1 MMATQAPVLQDKL
14 DPAFVREEFRR
25 RRGHWHD
32 DWEALLAYSPAYVAA
47 YLDFSAY
54 AMEQGNLSP
63 KFIELLYIATNCT
76 PTHMFAKG
84 LRNHARQA
92 LDLGASPAEL
102 LSVAAT
108 VSAMGIHSYMLV
120 AQAVAELMPEVS
132 AKADADAVN
141 QASADHLSLFGEILE
156 ESAIAIRID
165 PAFYASW
172 LDFAAAPVRGPRAA
186 LSIKDGHLISLAVHA
201 QCTQLNAS
209 GVRLHAG
216 GAIAHG
222 ASAQE
227 VLDVG
232 RLVSS
237 MGIHAMVFA
246 RPIIDELTQ
255 GSVA

>member
-1 MMATQAPVLQDKL
+1 MATQAPVLQDKL
-14 DPAFVREEFRR
+14 DPAFVRAEFRR

-47 YLDFSAY
+47 YLDFSVY
-54 AMEQGNLSP
+54 ALERGNLPP
-63 KFIELLYIATNCT
+63 KFIELLYVATNCA

-92 LDLGASPAEL
+92 LDLGATPAEL

-108 VSAMGIHSYMLV
+108 VSAMGIHSYLLV
-120 AQAVAELMPEVS
+120 AQAVAELVP
-132 AKADADAVN
+132 DAAEAGDREAI
-141 QASADHLSLFGEILE
+141 ARAAADHASLFGEVLAQ
-156 ESAIAIRID
+156 SDAAIRID
-165 PAFYASW
+165 PQFYACW

-186 LSIKDGHLISLAVHA
+186 LSIKEGHLISLAVHA
-201 QCTQLNAS
+201 QCTQLNPS
-209 GVRLHAG
+209 GVQLHAR

-232 RLVSS
+232 RLISS

-246 RPIIDELTQ
+246 RPIIEELTQ
-255 GSVA
+255 EGPA

>member
-1 MMATQAPVLQDKL
+1 MLQDKL

-32 DWEALLAYSPAYVAA
+32 DWEALLAYSPSYVAA
-47 YLDFSAY
+47 YLDFSVY
-54 AMEQGNLSP
+54 AMERGNLSP
-63 KFIELLYIATNCT
+63 KFIELLYVATNCS

-92 LDLGASPAEL
+92 LQLGATPAEL

-120 AQAVAELMPEVS
+120 AQAVAELVPGS
-132 AKADADAVN
+132 AEAGDRDAIAR
-141 QASADHLSLFGEILE
+141 AAADHASLFGEVLA
-156 ESAIAIRID
+156 ESDVAIRVD
-165 PAFYASW
+165 PEFYACW

-186 LSIKDGHLISLAVHA
+186 LSIKDAHLISLAVHA

-209 GVRLHAG
+209 GVRLHAR
-216 GAIAHG
+216 GAIANG
-222 ASAQE
+222 ASAEE

-232 RLVSS
+232 RLISS
-237 MGIHAMVFA
+237 MGIHAIVFA
-246 RPIIDELTQ
+246 RRVIDEL
-255 GSVA
+255 SSESAA

>member
-1 MMATQAPVLQDKL
+1 MVTEAPVLQDKL

-47 YLDFSAY
+47 YLDFSVY
-54 AMEQGNLSP
+54 ALERGNLSP
-63 KFIELLYIATNCT
+63 KFIELLYVATNCS

-92 LDLGASPAEL
+92 LELGATPAEL

-120 AQAVAELMPEVS
+120 AQAVAELVPGS
-132 AKADADAVN
+132 AEAGN
-141 QASADHLSLFGEILE
+141 QDLIARAAADHASFFGEVLA
-156 ESAIAIRID
+156 ESDIAIRVD
-165 PAFYASW
+165 PEFYACW

-186 LSIKDGHLISLAVHA
+186 LSMKDAHLISLAVHA

-209 GVRLHAG
+209 GVRLHAR
-216 GAIAHG
+216 GAISHG
-222 ASAQE
+222 ASAEE

-232 RLVSS
+232 RLISS

-246 RPIIDELTQ
+246 RPIIDEL
-255 GSVA
+255 SNESAA